1 MAYARPNRELMYS
14 EDELLMLSGMQH
26 IAFCERQWA
35 LIHIEQQWAENVLT
49 IEGQFLHERVND
61 PFEDESRNDIMTWR
75 SLYLTSYRLGLY
87 GRSDVVELVRVTGN
101 VTDTISIDKKH
112 GRWKL
117 VPVEYKRG
125 KPKPDEC
132 DEVQLCAQAM
142 CLEEMFNVNI
152 NEGHLYYG
160 TVRRRNLVNFTS
172 MLREQAEH
180 HATRMHELYS
190 KHTTPPAEFKPR
202 CRSCSLRDICLPGT
216 MDNSVSASGYLRQ
229 VLDF

>member
-1 MAYARPNRELMYS
+1 MSRILIRSSKSIAYARPNRELMYS

-101 VTDTISIDKKH
+101 VTDTISIDKNTAGGNWYLWNTK
-112 GRWKL
+112 GESQNLMNVMKSSYVPRQCVWK
-117 VPVEYKRG
+117 K
-125 KPKPDEC
+125 C
-132 DEVQLCAQAM
+132 
-142 CLEEMFNVNI
+142 
-152 NEGHLYYG
+152 
-160 TVRRRNLVNFTS
+160 S
-172 MLREQAEH
+172 M
-180 HATRMHELYS
+180 
-190 KHTTPPAEFKPR
+190 
-202 CRSCSLRDICLPGT
+202 
-216 MDNSVSASGYLRQ
+216 
-229 VLDF
+229 